1 MRQYEI
7 TEAINKYGTALELT
21 AKGGGEAVH
30 FRGFLQPL
38 RYKNKMY
45 LGEVTT
51 ALGYDNSRKFLLITP
66 PNIDVS
72 VADGYSFAVTLDGK
86 EYSCD
91 HREIEYVGD
100 EKVYAW
106 AIVTLTA

>member
-1 MRQYEI
+1 M
-7 TEAINKYGTALELT
+7 ALKNKES
-21 AKGGGEAVH
+21 GEET
-30 FRGFLQPL
+30 FFKGFLQPL

-51 ALGYDNSRKFLLITP
+51 ALGYDNSRKFLLLTP
-66 PNIDVS
+66 PEIDVS
-72 VADGYSFAVTLDGK
+72 VADGYSFSVFLDGS

-91 HREIEYVGD
+91 HREIEYLAD

-106 AIVTLTA
+106 AVVTLVGE

>member
-1 MRQYEI
+1 MEI
-7 TEAINKYGTALELT
+7 KNKGN
-21 AKGGGEAVH
+21 GSAVP

-66 PNIDVS
+66 PEVDVS
-72 VADGYSFAVTLDGK
+72 VADGYCFSVKLDEN
-86 EYSCD
+86 EYCCD
-91 HREIEYVGD
+91 HREIEYLGD
-100 EKVYAW
+100 EKIYAW
-106 AIVTLTA
+106 AIVTLVGE